1 MKIFTSLKLKF
12 VTLFLTSLL
21 AFPVMAQETV
31 CPPKANFTL
40 NIPHEK
46 FFSPTPNYDTVLL
59 LKKSERPEEFQKAFD
74 KFVEKFGPA
83 PFEIDT
89 FIVVASKDR
98 KHMALVYE
106 AAGCVKNTVKFNEA
120 SQAFFF
126 GQDV

>member
-21 AFPVMAQETV
+21 AFPVMAAETV
-31 CPPKANFTL
+31 CPPKVNFTL

-46 FFSPTPNYDTVLL
+46 FFSPTPNYDTVMT
-59 LKKSERPEEFQKAFD
+59 LKKAEKPEEFQRAFD

-126 GQDV
+126 GQDI